1 SPNKERFGKG
11 AVEGVLGPGA
21 ANNSTLG
28 GALVP
33 TLAFGVPGSVS
44 TAILLGAFIIQGL
57 VPGPPMLQP
66 ESQGGS
72 LSLTFSF
79 VWILVLSNIITVT
92 ICFLFLN
99 QLAKITQVRG
109 SLVIPF
115 ILLLIYLG
123 GFAENN
129 AFQDLFVVLF
139 FGALGWAMVKLD
151 WSRPPLLL
159 GLVLGPLAENNLFL
173 ATDNYGSAWLWFPGV
188 LFLFAVILAGTL
200 YPMVKAWRGSRNK
213 PWPIPQEPTREE
225 KEQTPISLWA
235 LVFTLIIVAFFAWT
249 LWEARE
255 WWFRARLFPWAIGF
269 AGLALALLQFMSDA
283 MALVKSRRA
292 GREAKRDEKSA
303 LAQQRALTMTAW
315 ILGFFAAIWL
325 LGFSIAV
332 PLTIL
337 LYLKGARERWPI
349 SIVLACLG
357 WLAFYGLFDH
367 LLHVPFPQG
376 QLFIWMK

>member
-1 SPNKERFGKG
+1 
-11 AVEGVLGPGA
+11 LGPGA

-57 VPGPPMLQP
+57 VPGPPMLRP

-79 VWILVLSNIITVT
+79 VWILVLSNLVTVS

-129 AFQDLFVVLF
+129 TFQDLFVVLL
-139 FGALGWAMVKLD
+139 FGALGSVMVQLD
-151 WSRPPLLL
+151 WARAPLLL

-173 ATDNYGSAWLWFPGV
+173 ATDNYGAAWLWFPSV
-188 LFLFAVILAGTL
+188 LCLAAVILAGAF
-200 YPMVKAWRGSRNK
+200 YPIFQTWRRNRNK
-213 PWPIPQEPTREE
+213 TKAKRIE
-225 KEQTPISLWA
+225 KEAVISVWAPIFTA
-235 LVFTLIIVAFFAWT
+235 LVIAFFAWT

-255 WWFRARLFPWAIGF
+255 WWFRARLFPWTIGF
-269 AGLALALLQFMSDA
+269 AGLALALLQFRFELA
-283 MALVKSRRA
+283 GLVRSRRA
-292 GREAKRDEKSA
+292 GREAKVNGESA
-303 LAQQRALTMTAW
+303 LTRQRTLGITAW

-325 LGFSIAV
+325 VGFAIAV
-332 PLTIL
+332 PLSIL
-337 LYLKGARERWPI
+337 VYLKAGAQERWPI
-349 SIVLACLG
+349 SVALAFLG
-357 WLAFYGLFDH
+357 WLSFYGLFDY
-367 LLHVPFPQG
+367 LLHVPFPEG
-376 QLFIWMK
+376 QFFVWMKQIS